1 MASRSPPTSLGFPG
15 PVPLALC
22 EGCAER
28 QDVEEEASE
37 ARIVQH
43 PEEPFVFRL
52 FNTLLCKSVAALL
65 QPPCPCYCSNA
76 SAPLTWVACFPS

>member
-52 FNTLLCKSVAALL
+52 FNTLFCCCSVVAAPLSLL
-65 QPPCPCYCSNA
+65 LPR
-76 SAPLTWVACFPS
+76 SAPWVSCFPS